1 MVGVGIDTMYSGLH
15 GGGTYNSPT
24 GTLFTSEYSPGG
36 HYSLVNIVRG
46 DDIHGGT
53 LFTPTAVDRSRDHPA
68 LRHVRFED
76 STCGC
81 YCFQST
87 KVLRC

>member
-15 GGGTYNSPT
+15 GGGGGGHNSPT

-53 LFTPTAVDRSRDHPA
+53 LFTPTPGQKSAFIES
-68 LRHVRFED
+68 
-76 STCGC
+76 
-81 YCFQST
+81 
-87 KVLRC
+87 